1 MAGQSQ
7 NVSKMRLTERHEL
20 AAALL
25 AADELTDEQIAAQ
38 VGISRRVLARWK
50 RHPDFDALV
59 QHHLD
64 VFRRRVESRGIA
76 SRHRR
81 VAQQDERWRKCQQII
96 AERAADETWAHIP
109 GWRTGLLVHQR
120 KQVGGGRDAQIVDDF
135 AVDTG
140 LLREMRELEK
150 HAATELG
157 QWSEKHDH
165 TVTFRL
171 RQEIERLAADLGLDV
186 DEVMAEAETIL
197 REAS

>member
-1 MAGQSQ
+1 
-7 NVSKMRLTERHEL
+7 MRLTERHHR
-20 AAALL
+20 AAALV
-25 AADELTDEQIAAQ
+25 AADDLTDEDIAAQ
-38 VGISRRVLARWK
+38 AGITRRQLTAWK
-50 RHPDFDALV
+50 QHPDFDALV

-81 VAQQDERWRKCQQII
+81 VASQDERWRKLQQVI
-96 AERAADETWAHIP
+96 AERASDAAWADVP
-109 GWRTGLLVHQR
+109 GWTTGLLVHQT
-120 KQVGGGRDAQIVDDF
+120 KQIGSGANAQVVDEF

-165 TVTFRL
+165 TVSVQL
-171 RQEIERLAADLGLDV
+171 RQEIERIATTLGLDP
-186 DEVMAEAETIL
+186 DEVLVEADAIL
-197 REAS
+197 KAHP